1 MKRAKYHK
9 QKRCWVQTQ
18 TETKA
23 IIFPAVPKFLLYQAA
38 SPPASH
44 SKRASGRA
52 VAGPVAGPVSP
63 MSASRAVTYHTV
75 QLRAVWIVVLEVFHC
90 FLDFVHAIQ
99 VLLQPPSGAKNKS
112 KNKKDQWKKNT
123 KSAAGQTQDENNTE
137 KFNHFLS
144 SLKEFMNSLLL
155 PLSATAEQPSHA
167 ASTEVL
173 MYEHP
178 RRRAITSPRD

>member
-23 IIFPAVPKFLLYQAA
+23 IIFPAVPKPLLYQAA

-123 KSAAGQTQDENNTE
+123 KSAAGQTQDE
-137 KFNHFLS
+137 KIQ
-144 SLKEFMNSLLL
+144 KNS
-155 PLSATAEQPSHA
+155 
-167 ASTEVL
+167 
-173 MYEHP
+173 
-178 RRRAITSPRD
+178 IIFSPA